1 MRTVMIVG
9 GLGYLGGRIALA
21 CANSGWNVWLAT
33 RATQDLPIELQH
45 ARIRLIAP
53 GTESVALQ
61 SVSAVIMLAAANELT
76 VDIELACRDTTLS
89 CARWLQ
95 WAAGADPK
103 KFIYV
108 STAHVYGTPQGLAF
122 TEATPPRPR
131 HSYADTHLAAE
142 VLVQGA
148 HRRGHVDGLIFRL
161 SNAFGA
167 PAHPGVARW
176 SLLLSDLA
184 KQAASSS
191 HMQLASDG
199 RPERNF
205 ITLSDV
211 CAAMLWA
218 LAREYAGEEAP
229 IFNLCSEHS
238 VSVLSMAQRLAG
250 RFARVGDAPIITCAA
265 LNSKTATPFL
275 LRSGL
280 PAQGFVLSNE
290 IDAELDGLVTFCRL
304 HFHRQTSS

>member
-1 MRTVMIVG
+1 MRTLIIVG

-21 CANSGWNVWLAT
+21 CANNGWKVLLAS
-33 RATQDLPIELQH
+33 RAKRTLPIELEH
-45 ARIRLIAP
+45 AGISLIAP
-53 GTESVALQ
+53 GTESIALQ
-61 SVSAVIMLAAANELT
+61 AVSAIIMLAAANELT
-76 VDIELACRDTTLS
+76 VDIELACRDTTLG

-95 WAAGADPK
+95 WAGSGKK

-122 TEATPPRPR
+122 SEATLPRPR

-148 HRRGHVDGLIFRL
+148 HRRGAVEALIFRL

-167 PAHPGVARW
+167 PAYPGVERW

-184 KQAASSS
+184 KQAASSG

-199 RPERNF
+199 RPERDF

-218 LAREYAGEEAP
+218 LARDHASEEAA

-238 VSVLSMAQRLAG
+238 VSVLSMAQRLAS
-250 RFARVGDAPIITCAA
+250 RFARVVDAPTISCAA
-265 LNSKTATPFL
+265 TNNTLATPFL
-275 LRSGL
+275 LSSSLR
-280 PAQGFVLSNE
+280 AHGFTPSND
-290 IDAELDGLVTFCRL
+290 IDAELDRLVSFCRQ
-304 HFHRQTSS
+304 HF